1 MSKLALGLFFG
12 GKSTEHE
19 ISIITANQVLNNL
32 NKNKYDIIPIYVSKN
47 GDFYT
52 NSKFNDVKN
61 FKDINYLLLSSTKI
75 DLVRN
80 RNRVGILKEGFFRN
94 FTPIDIAFPA
104 FHGAYG
110 EDGCIQ
116 GLFETLGIPYTGFNV
131 AGSALGMDKI
141 LSKYLLRSLNL
152 PTIDF
157 KGIKRSNWLSNPQKT
172 IEEVTKRLQFP
183 LFVKP
188 ATLGSSIGVN
198 KVLDKDS
205 LKFAME
211 VAFTYS
217 EKVIIEKAIENIKE
231 VNCSVL
237 GYKDP
242 KASVC
247 EMPIPK
253 GDILSFTDKYKSGGP
268 KGSKTSGMASLSR
281 IIPAPINRALS
292 KKIQDASIEIFK
304 AMDGCGV
311 ARIDF
316 FADPKNN
323 TFYVNEV
330 NTMPGSLSYYLWEK
344 SGIGFKEMLDKI
356 IEYGFERE
364 KDKEKTQ
371 YTFDSNILSELGKG
385 GLKT

>member
-1 MSKLALGLFFG
+1 MNKITLGLFFG

-19 ISIITANQVLNNL
+19 ISIITANQILNSL
-32 NKNKYDIIPIYVSKN
+32 NKNKYDIIPIYVSRE

-52 NSKFNDVKN
+52 NPKFNDIKS

-75 DLVRN
+75 NLGRN
-80 RNRVGILKEGFFRN
+80 KNRAGIFREGFFRN

-116 GLFETLGIPYTGFNV
+116 GLFETLGIPYVGFNV
-131 AGSALGMDKI
+131 PGSSLGMDKI
-141 LSKYLLRSLNL
+141 LSKYLFHGLNL

-157 KGIKRSNWLSNPQKT
+157 IAVKRSDFLENSKKSVDSIIKKL
-172 IEEVTKRLQFP
+172 EFP

-205 LKFAME
+205 LEFAIE

-217 EKVIIEKAIENIKE
+217 EKVIIEKAVENIKE

-237 GYKDP
+237 GYKNP
-242 KASVC
+242 KASIC
-247 EMPIPK
+247 EMPIAE
-253 GDILSFTDKYKSGGP
+253 GDILSFTDKYKSGES

-281 IIPAPINRALS
+281 IIPAPIDKELS
-292 KKIQDASIEIFK
+292 KRIQEASIEIFK

-330 NTMPGSLSYYLWEK
+330 NTIPGSLSYYLWEK

-371 YTFDSNILSELGKG
+371 YTFDSNILSELGEG

>member
-1 MSKLALGLFFG
+1 MSKLVLGLFFG

-19 ISIITANQVLNNL
+19 ISIITANQILNNL
-32 NKNKYDIIPIYVSKN
+32 DRIKYDIIPIYVSKK
-47 GDFYT
+47 GEFYT
-52 NSKFNDVKN
+52 NPKFNNILN
-61 FKDINYLLLSSTKI
+61 FKDIDYLLLSSTKI
-75 DLVRN
+75 NLGRN
-80 RNRVGILKEGFFRN
+80 KNRVGIFKEGFFKN

-116 GLFETLGIPYTGFNV
+116 GLFEILGIPYTGFNV
-131 AGSALGMDKI
+131 AGSAMGMDKI
-141 LSKYLLRSLNL
+141 FSKYLFRFLNL

-157 KGIKRSNWLSNPQKT
+157 VGLKRSDWLSNPQKT
-172 IEEVTKRLQFP
+172 IEEVINLQFP
-183 LFVKP
+183 VFVKP

-198 KVLDKDS
+198 KALDRDS
-205 LKFAME
+205 LEFAVE

-217 EKVIIEKAIENIKE
+217 EKVIIEKAVENIKE

-237 GYKDP
+237 GYRNP

-247 EMPIPK
+247 EMPIPE

-268 KGSKTSGMASLSR
+268 KGSKNAGMASLSR
-281 IIPAPINRALS
+281 IIPAPINRVLS

-316 FADPKNN
+316 FADSKND

-330 NTMPGSLSYYLWEK
+330 NTIPGSLSYYLWEK
-344 SGIGFKEMLDKI
+344 SGIKFKEMLDKI
-356 IEYGFERE
+356 IQYGFERE

-371 YTFDSNILSELGKG
+371 YTFDSNILSELSKG
-385 GLKT
+385 GLKV